1 MKTEVSWLFQHLPI
15 LLLFFCPPLST
26 STIQYWDYYDA
37 GHKDVLMTRE
47 RFSREQCGGIQV
59 GNQIIII
66 VIIIVV
72 VIVIVILALWKV
84 LFLGS

>member
-1 MKTEVSWLFQHLPI
+1 MKTQVSWLFCNLLI
-15 LLLFFCPPLST
+15 LLLLFCPPLST
-26 STIQYWDYYDA
+26 STLQHWDDYDA

-47 RFSREQCGGIQV
+47 RFSRAQCGGIQV